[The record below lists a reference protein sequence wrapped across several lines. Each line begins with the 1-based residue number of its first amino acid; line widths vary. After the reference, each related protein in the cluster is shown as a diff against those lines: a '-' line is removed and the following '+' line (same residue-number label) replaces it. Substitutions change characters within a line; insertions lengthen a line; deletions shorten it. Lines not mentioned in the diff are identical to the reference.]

1 MKEIQT
7 VECYKC
13 PCGKVFR
20 LSHLAAECCD
30 NNWCTECK
38 KEKATYSYPSK
49 CRGCLSLQYDKR
61 WEDSEKREWEGPFI
75 YSDVYDKY
83 MTEDDLV
90 WEWEEDF
97 PDEDFNLTKA
107 AQEYRLYVCQEV
119 RPRELDLPEDWY
131 DYAPDVDD
139 WEPPKG
145 WKEVQRVY
153 NEYVSNC
160 DPFSYIST
168 RYGLKV

>member
-38 KEKATYSYPSK
+38 KEKAAYSYPSK

-61 WEDSEKREWEGPFI
+61 WEDSEKREWEGPF
-75 YSDVYDKY
+75 V
-83 MTEDDLV
+83 L
-90 WEWEEDF
+90 
-97 PDEDFNLTKA
+97 
-107 AQEYRLYVCQEV
+107 
-119 RPRELDLPEDWY
+119 
-131 DYAPDVDD
+131 D
-139 WEPPKG
+139 WESWRKSRQPKSPIN
-145 WKEVQRVY
+145 Y
-153 NEYVSNC
+153 
-160 DPFSYIST
+160 
-168 RYGLKV
+168 